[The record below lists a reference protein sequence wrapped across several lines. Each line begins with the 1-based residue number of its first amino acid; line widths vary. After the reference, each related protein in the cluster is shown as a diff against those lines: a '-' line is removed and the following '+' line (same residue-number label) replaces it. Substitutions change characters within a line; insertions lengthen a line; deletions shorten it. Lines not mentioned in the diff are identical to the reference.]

1 MPNDSIGQRIA
12 KLREE
17 LERHNHLYYVENAPQ
32 ITDREFD
39 SLMKELEELENA
51 NPELVDDQSPTM
63 HVGSDLSSGFE
74 QVAHVRPMMS
84 LSNTYSIE

>member
-51 NPELVDDQSPTM
+51 NPELVDDQ
-63 HVGSDLSSGFE
+63 
-74 QVAHVRPMMS
+74 
-84 LSNTYSIE
+84 

>member
-51 NPELVDDQSPTM
+51 NPELVDYQSPTM

-84 LSNTYSIE
+84 L